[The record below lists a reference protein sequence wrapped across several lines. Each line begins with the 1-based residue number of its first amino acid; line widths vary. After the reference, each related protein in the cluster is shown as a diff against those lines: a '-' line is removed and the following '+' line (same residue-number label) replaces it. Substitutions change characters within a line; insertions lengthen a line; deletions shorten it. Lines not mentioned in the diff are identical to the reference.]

1 MIIALLILV
10 FNHMIPWRTDRN
22 YFFFSQLT
30 KCLGRNT
37 LLIHSSRS
45 YHVSEDLKFL
55 ENNLNTM
62 TKRKILIL
70 IDLL

>member
-1 MIIALLILV
+1 
-10 FNHMIPWRTDRN
+10 MIPWRTDSN

-37 LLIHSSRS
+37 VLIHSSRS

-55 ENNLNTM
+55 ENTLNTM
-62 TKRKILIL
+62 TKRKIPIV
-70 IDLL
+70 IGLL